1 VLGIAANNFI
11 RDVIFERNKLMS
23 ANIII
28 NKKIITFLLFFLFVP
43 AVQAQSNNLYVDL
56 GGTIRPVTHA
66 ASGALYGVTETLP
79 TDING
84 LVAPLKPR
92 MYTQP
97 ARSGSGFQ
105 QPIGAAIS
113 VSQRLANT
121 TAEVTIRLADVLPG
135 WPYRWSGWSHWSS
148 QVRSV
153 ITDKRNSGRNNY
165 YGYEIW
171 NEPNVTWVSSN
182 GNFNSTLWK
191 PTYDLIRAQDPGAR
205 IIGPSAAWYHRSFI
219 ESFLR
224 YCVANNCLPD
234 VIGWHELGGADN
246 ITANI
251 NDYRALERSLGISPR
266 AISINEYSHGTH
278 EYEGAPGISVPFIA
292 KFERNQVE
300 SANISWWFTNL
311 PGRLGSLLTP
321 NNQRGGGWWLYKWY
335 GDMTGNMVKV
345 TPPNQNGDGLDAFAS
360 LDTGAGYASI
370 VLGGDFT
377 GTANVVINNVPAS
390 FGSTV
395 NVIVEYVAWSDK
407 DTPVNG
413 PVTAAQSVFNV
424 VNGSLSVPVTMFNS
438 FYGYRVYIS
447 GKGGQ
452 PAGDAL
458 EVELESLNGQGSFSP
473 FIVRSDSVASGGQYI
488 SWPNNANQV
497 LASPSDNATGQVS
510 IPFALSESAN
520 VSFSIRANMA
530 NADDD
535 SFYYKLDSGAWST
548 HNNSVTN
555 GWSTLTPTTF
565 NNLSAG
571 NHTLFILRREDGAG
585 LDKVTLT
592 ASAGD
597 ITSRSGSFS
606 SSSSLSSRSSSNRSL
621 SSSTSSNRSSSIGNG
636 VSCSVG
642 EVSSWGSGFTAS
654 FTVSN
659 DGSSTVNSW
668 SVGLRFAGSIS
679 VVNSWNATI
688 SNSGSSYTAANAS
701 YNANISP
708 GQSVSFGMQGSG
720 SPGSISCN

>member
-1 VLGIAANNFI
+1 MI
-11 RDVIFERNKLMS
+11 

-28 NKKIITFLLFFLFVP
+28 KRKIITFLTFFVFVP

-92 MYTQP
+92 MFTQP

-105 QPIGAAIS
+105 QPIGAAIP

-121 TAEVTIRLADVLPG
+121 TAQVTLRLADILPG

-171 NEPNVTWVSSN
+171 NEPNVTWLTAN

-205 IIGPSAAWYHRSFI
+205 IIGPSTAWYHRSYI
-219 ESFLR
+219 ESLLR

-300 SANISWWFTNL
+300 TANISWWFTNL

-360 LDTGAGYASI
+360 LDSGAGNASI

-413 PVTAAQSVFNV
+413 PVTAAQSVYNV

-447 GKGGQ
+447 GRGGE
-452 PAGDAL
+452 PANKPL
-458 EVELESLNGQGSFSP
+458 EVELESLNAQGSFSP
-473 FIVRSDSVASGGQYI
+473 FIVRSDSAASGGQYI
-488 SWPNNANQV
+488 SWPNNASQV
-497 LASPSDNATGQVS
+497 LASPTDNATGQVA
-510 IPFALSESAN
+510 IPFALSKTTN
-520 VSFSIRANMA
+520 MSFSIRVNMP

-535 SFYYKLDSGAWST
+535 SFYYKLDSGDWMT
-548 HNNSVTN
+548 LNNSVTDD
-555 GWSTLTPTTF
+555 WITLTPTIFTTLRF
-565 NNLSAG
+565 G
-571 NHTLFILRREDGAG
+571 DHTLFLLRREDGAW
-585 LDKVTLT
+585 LDKVTLA
-592 ASAGD
+592 ASVGEV
-597 ITSRSGSFS
+597 TLRSESFS
-606 SSSSLSSRSSSNRSL
+606 SNSSFSRSSSSARSLLSSSSSNRSL
-621 SSSTSSNRSSSIGNG
+621 SSSSFSSGGSSNRSSSSAPSGNA
-636 VSCSVG
+636 VRCSVG
-642 EVSSWGSGFTAS
+642 EISNWGSGFTAS

-659 DGSSTVNSW
+659 AGSSAVNGW
-668 SVGLRFAGSIS
+668 SVGLRFAGVIS

-688 SNSGSSYTAANAS
+688 SGSGSSYAAANAN
-701 YNANISP
+701 YNANIGP
-708 GQSVSFGMQGSG
+708 GQSVSFGFQGSG

>member
-1 VLGIAANNFI
+1 
-11 RDVIFERNKLMS
+11 M

-28 NKKIITFLLFFLFVP
+28 NRKIITFLLFLLFVP

-66 ASGALYGVTETLP
+66 ASGALYGITETLP
-79 TDING
+79 ADING

-105 QPIGAAIS
+105 QPIGAAIT

-121 TAEVTIRLADVLPG
+121 TAEVTIRLADILPG

-171 NEPNVTWVSSN
+171 NEPNVTWVTSN

-292 KFERNQVE
+292 KFERHQVE

-447 GKGGQ
+447 GRGGEA
-452 PAGDAL
+452 AGEPL

-473 FIVRSDSVASGGQYI
+473 FIVRSDSAASGGQYI

-497 LASPSDNATGQVS
+497 LAAPSDNATGQVA
-510 IPFALSESAN
+510 IPFALSKLTN
-520 VSFSIRANMA
+520 MSFTIRANMV

-535 SFYYKLDSGAWST
+535 SFYYKLDSGAWMT
-548 HNNSVTN
+548 HNNSVTP
-555 GWSTLTPTTF
+555 GWSTLTPTIF

-571 NHTLFILRREDGAG
+571 NHTLFLLRREDGAW

-592 ASAGD
+592 ASVGD
-597 ITSRSGSFS
+597 VTSRSESFS
-606 SSSSLSSRSSSNRSL
+606 SSSSLLTSSSSNRSL
-621 SSSTSSNRSSSIGNG
+621 SSSSSSNRSVLSSTSSNRSSSSAPSGNG
-636 VSCSVG
+636 LSCSVG

-654 FTVSN
+654 FTVRN
-659 DGSSTVNSW
+659 NGSSAVNGW

-688 SNSGSSYTAANAS
+688 SGSGSSYTAANAS
-701 YNANISP
+701 YNASISP

-720 SPGSISCN
+720 NPGSITCN

>member
-1 VLGIAANNFI
+1 MIANTIMNRKIIAA
-11 RDVIFERNKLMS
+11 L
-23 ANIII
+23 
-28 NKKIITFLLFFLFVP
+28 TFFLFVP
-43 AVQAQSNNLYVDL
+43 AVQAQSNNVYVDL
-56 GGTIRPVTHA
+56 GSTIRPVTHA

-79 TDING
+79 ADING

-105 QPIGAAIS
+105 QPIGAAIP

-121 TAEVTIRLADVLPG
+121 TAEVTIRLADILPG
-135 WPYRWSGWSHWSS
+135 WPYRWSGWSHWST

-171 NEPNVTWVSSN
+171 NEPNVTWNNAN

-219 ESFLR
+219 ESLLR
-224 YCVANNCLPD
+224 YCIPNNCLPD
-234 VIGWHELGGADN
+234 VMGWHELGGADN

-266 AISINEYSHGTH
+266 PISINEYSHGTH
-278 EYEGAPGISVPFIA
+278 EYEGAPGVSVPFIA
-292 KFERNQVE
+292 KFERHQVE

-335 GDMTGNMVKV
+335 GDMTGNMMKV

-360 LDTGAGYASI
+360 LDTVAGNASI

-377 GTANVVINNVPAS
+377 GTANVVISNVPAS

-395 NVIVEYVAWSDK
+395 SVMVQYVPWSDK
-407 DTPVNG
+407 DSPVSG
-413 PVTAAQSVFNV
+413 PVSVAQSVYNV
-424 VNGSLSVPVTMFNS
+424 VNGSLSVPVTVSNP
-438 FYGYRVYIS
+438 FYGYRVYLS
-447 GKGGQ
+447 GRGTE
-452 PAGDAL
+452 PANKPL
-458 EVELESLNGQGSFSP
+458 EVELESLNAQGSFSP
-473 FIVRSDSVASGGQYI
+473 FIVRSDSAASGGQYI

-497 LASPSDNATGQVS
+497 LASPSDTATGMVA
-510 IPFALSESAN
+510 IPFTLSKTTN
-520 VSFSIRANMA
+520 MGFSIRVNMP

-535 SFYYKLDSGAWST
+535 SFYYKLDSGEWIT
-548 HNNSVTN
+548 LNNSVTD
-555 GWSTLTPTTF
+555 GWVTLTPTIFT
-565 NNLSAG
+565 NLRFG
-571 NHTLFILRREDGAG
+571 DHTLYLLRREDGAW
-585 LDKVTLT
+585 LDKVTL
-592 ASAGD
+592 APSAGEATLRSD
-597 ITSRSGSFS
+597 FGSSSSRLS
-606 SSSSLSSRSSSNRSL
+606 SSSSSSRSL
-621 SSSTSSNRSSSIGNG
+621 SSSSLLSSSSSIRSLSSSSASNRSSSSVPGGNG

-642 EVSSWGSGFTAS
+642 EINNWGSGFTAS
-654 FTVSN
+654 FTVKN
-659 DGSSTVNSW
+659 AGSAAVNGW
-668 SVGLRFAGSIS
+668 SVKLGFAGSIS
-679 VVNSWNATI
+679 VVNAWNATI
-688 SNSGSSYTAANAS
+688 SNSGGSYTASNAS
-701 YNANISP
+701 YNGSIAP
-708 GQSVSFGMQGSG
+708 GQSVSFGFQGSG
-720 SPGSISCN
+720 TPGAVSCN

>member
-1 VLGIAANNFI
+1 MI
-11 RDVIFERNKLMS
+11 

-28 NKKIITFLLFFLFVP
+28 NRKIITFLTFFLFVP
-43 AVQAQSNNLYVDL
+43 AVQAQSNNLIVDL

-92 MYTQP
+92 MFTQP

-105 QPIGAAIS
+105 QPIGAAIP

-121 TAEVTIRLADVLPG
+121 TAQVTLRLADVLPG
-135 WPYRWSGWSHWSS
+135 GPYRWSGWSHWSS
-148 QVRSV
+148 LVRSV

-171 NEPNVTWVSSN
+171 NEPNVTWISAN
-182 GNFNSTLWK
+182 GNFNSVLWK

-205 IIGPSAAWYHRSFI
+205 IIGPSAAWYHRSYI

-300 SANISWWFTNL
+300 TANISWWFTNL
-311 PGRLGSLLTP
+311 PGRLGSLLTA

-370 VLGGDFT
+370 VLGGDFI

-390 FGSTV
+390 FGSKV

-413 PVTAAQSVFNV
+413 TVTAAQSVFNV
-424 VNGSLSVPVTMFNS
+424 VNGSLSVPVTMFNA
-438 FYGYRVYIS
+438 FYGYRVYIT
-447 GKGGQ
+447 GEGGT
-452 PAGDAL
+452 PEGDSL
-458 EVELESLNGQGSFSP
+458 DVELESLSGQGSFSP
-473 FIVRSDSVASGGQYI
+473 FIVRSDSAASGGQYI
-488 SWPNNANQV
+488 SWPNNVDQF
-497 LASPSDNATGQVS
+497 LAAPSDNATGQVA
-510 IPFALSESAN
+510 IPFALSASAN

-530 NADDD
+530 NANDD
-535 SFYYKLDSGAWST
+535 SFYYKLDSGAWTT
-548 HNNSVTN
+548 HNNSVTT
-555 GWSTLTPTTF
+555 GWSTLSPATF
-565 NNLSAG
+565 NNLGVG
-571 NHTLFILRREDGAG
+571 NHTLYLLRREDGAG

-597 ITSRSGSFS
+597 ITSRSGPFS
-606 SSSSLSSRSSSNRSL
+606 SSSRVSSSSSSIRSSLNPG
-621 SSSTSSNRSSSIGNG
+621 SSNRSSSSAPSGG

-642 EVSSWGSGFTAS
+642 EINRWGSGFTAS

-659 DGSSTVNSW
+659 GGRTAVNGW
-668 SVGLRFAGSIS
+668 SVDVRFASSIS
-679 VVNSWNATI
+679 VVNFWNATI
-688 SNSGSSYTAANAS
+688 SGSGSSYTAVNTS
-701 YNANISP
+701 YNANIGP
-708 GQSVSFGMQGSG
+708 GQSVSFGVQGSG
-720 SPGSISCN
+720 SPSSISCD

>member
-1 VLGIAANNFI
+1 
-11 RDVIFERNKLMS
+11 MS

-79 TDING
+79 ADING

-97 ARSGSGFQ
+97 ARSGLGFQ
-105 QPIGAAIS
+105 QRIGAAIP

-121 TAEVTIRLADVLPG
+121 TAEVTIRLADILPY
-135 WPYRWSGWSHWSS
+135 WPYRWAGWSHWSS
-148 QVRSV
+148 EVRSV
-153 ITDKRNSGRNNY
+153 IADKRNSGRNNY

-191 PTYDLIRAQDPGAR
+191 PTYDLIRAQDPGGR
-205 IIGPSAAWYHRSFI
+205 IIGPSVAWYHRSFI

-234 VIGWHELGGADN
+234 VIGWHELGGSDN

-266 AISINEYSHGTH
+266 PISINEYSHGTYA
-278 EYEGAPGISVPFIA
+278 YEGAPGVSVPFIA
-292 KFERNQVE
+292 KFERHQVE

-335 GDMTGNMVKV
+335 GDMSGNMVKV

-360 LDTGAGYASI
+360 LDTGAGNASI
-370 VLGGDFT
+370 VLGGDFI
-377 GTANVVINNVPAS
+377 GTANVVINNVPVS

-395 NVIVEYVAWSDK
+395 KVKVEYVEWLDK
-407 DTPVNG
+407 DTPVSS
-413 PVTAAQSVFNV
+413 PVTVSESIVNV
-424 VNGSLSVPVTMFNS
+424 VNRSLSVPVTISNS

-447 GKGGQ
+447 GEGGQ

-458 EVELESLNGQGSFSP
+458 DVELESLNGQGSFSP
-473 FIVRSDSVASGGQYI
+473 FIVRSDSAASGGQYV

-497 LASPSDNATGQVS
+497 LTSPSDNATGQVA

-520 VSFSIRANMA
+520 VSFSIRANMV

-535 SFYYKLDSGAWST
+535 SFYYKLDSGAWNT
-548 HNNSVTN
+548 HNNSVTS

-571 NHTLFILRREDGAG
+571 NHTLFLLRREDGAG

-606 SSSSLSSRSSSNRSL
+606 SSNSLSSSSSSNRSL
-621 SSSTSSNRSSSIGNG
+621 SSSTSSNRSSSSAPSGNG

-642 EVSSWGSGFTAS
+642 EVSNWDSGFTAS
-654 FTVSN
+654 FTVKN
-659 DGSSTVNSW
+659 NGSSAVNGW
-668 SVGLRFAGSIS
+668 SVGLRFAGVIS

-688 SNSGSSYTAANAS
+688 SNSGGSYTATNAS
-701 YNANISP
+701 YNANIGS
-708 GQSVSFGMQGSG
+708 GQSVSFGFQGSG
-720 SPGSISCN
+720 SPAGISCN

>member
-1 VLGIAANNFI
+1 ML
-11 RDVIFERNKLMS
+11 
-23 ANIII
+23 ANIIM
-28 NKKIITFLLFFLFVP
+28 NRKILTVLTFFLLVP
-43 AVQAQSNNLYVDL
+43 AVQAQSNNLIVDL

-79 TDING
+79 TDINA

-92 MYTQP
+92 MFTQP

-105 QPIGAAIS
+105 QPIGAAIP

-121 TAEVTIRLADVLPG
+121 TAQVTLRLADVLPG

-148 QVRSV
+148 LVRSV

-171 NEPNVTWVSSN
+171 NEPNVTWVSTN
-182 GNFNSTLWK
+182 GNFNSVLWK

-205 IIGPSAAWYHRSFI
+205 IIGPSAAWYHRSYI
-219 ESFLR
+219 EAFLR

-300 SANISWWFTNL
+300 TANISWWFTNL

-370 VLGGDFT
+370 VLGGDFI

-390 FGSTV
+390 FGSKV
-395 NVIVEYVAWSDK
+395 NVTVEYVAWSDK

-413 PVTAAQSVFNV
+413 TVTAAQSVFNV
-424 VNGSLSVPVTMFNS
+424 VNGSLSVPVTMFNA

-447 GKGGQ
+447 GEGGT
-452 PAGDAL
+452 PEGDSL
-458 EVELESLNGQGSFSP
+458 DVELESLSGQGSFSP
-473 FIVRSDSVASGGQYI
+473 FIVRSDAAASGGQYI
-488 SWPNNANQV
+488 SWPNNVDQF
-497 LASPSDNATGQVS
+497 LAAPADTATGQVA
-510 IPFALSESAN
+510 IPFALSASAN
-520 VSFSIRANMA
+520 VSFSLRANMA
-530 NADDD
+530 NANDD
-535 SFYYKLDSGAWST
+535 SFYYKLDSGAWTT
-548 HNNSVTN
+548 HNNSVTT
-555 GWSTLTPTTF
+555 GWSTLTPATF
-565 NNLSAG
+565 NNLAAG
-571 NHTLFILRREDGAG
+571 NHTLYLLRREDGAG

-597 ITSRSGSFS
+597 ITSRSGPTS
-606 SSSSLSSRSSSNRSL
+606 SSSRVSSSASSIRSSLNPGSSIRSSSSAA
-621 SSSTSSNRSSSIGNG
+621 SGG

-642 EVSSWGSGFTAS
+642 EINRWGSGFTAS
-654 FTVSN
+654 FTVN
-659 DGSSTVNSW
+659 NGGRTAVNGW
-668 SVGLRFAGSIS
+668 SVGVRFASSIS

-688 SNSGSSYTAANAS
+688 SGSGSSYTAANAS
-701 YNANISP
+701 HNANIGA
-708 GQSVSFGMQGSG
+708 GQSVSFGIQGSG
-720 SPGSISCN
+720 SPASITCN